1 MSGKRKKDM
10 SEGKNSVIVSLLNV
24 CSTIEQKIREGVS
37 KETKIL
43 GSGDAKRES
52 VDGSEAIVFSDITVP
67 EVLKDDMAA
76 WLMVINLK
84 GDETI
89 SDKYLV
95 SINLRNKKTGEAY
108 LAFESE
114 TTEETWKVTN
124 ELIEKVYKI

>member
-1 MSGKRKKDM
+1 M